1 MDTNRDCGCDSARE
15 RIDILIDRELAEMEC
30 ADVRAHCASCE
41 SCQEEVALLERLTD
55 KFRQACAEPAPDN
68 LRISILNSLKNQN
81 GIVDA

>member
-1 MDTNRDCGCDSARE
+1 MDTNRDCGCESARE
-15 RIDILIDRELAEMEC
+15 RIDILIDRVLTELEC
-30 ADVRAHCASCE
+30 AVVRAHCASCE

-68 LRISILNSLKNQN
+68 LRISILNSIKNQN